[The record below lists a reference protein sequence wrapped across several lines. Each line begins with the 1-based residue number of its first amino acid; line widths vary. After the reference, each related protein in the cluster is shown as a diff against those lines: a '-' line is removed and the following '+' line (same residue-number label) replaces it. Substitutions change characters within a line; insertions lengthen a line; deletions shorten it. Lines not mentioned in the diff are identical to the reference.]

1 MKSIFEYILDGNQE
15 SAIKEVITL
24 IKEVKKGNAN
34 VEDLVISRSCKA
46 FDRYANPDGLPFV
59 QAAKKRRDDHGLE
72 FTPGMKV
79 AYVVT
84 NSSGSNQVVEPWL
97 VEDGGEPVDTYD
109 IDYYSKRLAKALG
122 RITEAFGWS
131 ENELLTGTRQ
141 TTLFSF

>member
-1 MKSIFEYILDGNQE
+1 MCIRDSYRETNLKDIALKLSEIVE
-15 SAIKEVITL
+15 SAKIHTMNETDDWFDKVSVKRNMKELGGLATQF
-24 IKEVKKGNAN
+24 VK
-34 VEDLVISRSCKA
+34 
-46 FDRYANPDGLPFV
+46 
-59 QAAKKRRDDHGLE
+59 AAKERIKLDLP

-84 NSSGSNQVVEPWL
+84 NTSGSSQEVEPWL
-97 VEDGGEPVDTYD
+97 VEDGGEPVSNYD
-109 IDYYSKRLAKALG
+109 PEYYSKRLAKALG

>member
-1 MKSIFEYILDGNQE
+1 MFKNFLHFFNSITFFIFKL
-15 SAIKEVITL
+15 TL
-24 IKEVKKGNAN
+24 IPLKI
-34 VEDLVISRSCKA
+34 DI
-46 FDRYANPDGLPFV
+46 PFV
-59 QAAKKRRDDHGLE
+59 KAAKERIKLGLE

-84 NSSGSNQVVEPWL
+84 KTSGNTQEVEPWL
-97 VEDGGEPVDTYD
+97 VEDGGEPVSNYD

>member
-1 MKSIFEYILDGNQE
+1 
-15 SAIKEVITL
+15 
-24 IKEVKKGNAN
+24 
-34 VEDLVISRSCKA
+34 
-46 FDRYANPDGLPFV
+46 
-59 QAAKKRRDDHGLE
+59 
-72 FTPGMKV
+72 MKV

-84 NSSGSNQVVEPWL
+84 KTSGSTQEVEPWL
-97 VEDGGEPVDTYD
+97 VEDGGEPVSNYD